1 MRESL
6 HEVLESIYERPVK
19 IVNSRPVGGGSINQA
34 EVLTLSNKEN
44 IFLKTNAHPP
54 EGFFQAETKG
64 LDLLRQVKDGPRIP
78 QPLGLEP
85 GPCPRFFLMEYVEE
99 SSPNTEFDV
108 RFAQTLAR
116 MHRHTR
122 ATHGLD
128 HDNFIG
134 STVQKNTLETDGLKF
149 FRDHRLKFQ
158 QELAR
163 DSGKLPAP
171 LDKRL
176 DTLCDQLDSLLDTG
190 DEKPALL
197 HGDLWS
203 GNYFQ
208 AKADQRPCIFDPAV
222 YYGLRES
229 DLAMT
234 QLFGCLPESFYR
246 AYHEAFPLNPGY
258 EDRRDIYNLYHMLN
272 HLNLFGGSYLSS
284 VEAIVNRFTR

>member
-1 MRESL
+1 M
-6 HEVLESIYERPVK
+6 I
-19 IVNSRPVGGGSINQA
+19 
-34 EVLTLSNKEN
+34 LSNKEN
-44 IFLKTNAHPP
+44 VFLKTNAHPP
-54 EGFFQAETKG
+54 DGFFQAEAKG
-64 LDLLRQVKDGPRIP
+64 LGLLRQAKGGPRIP
-78 QPLGLEP
+78 KPLGLEP
-85 GPCPRFFLMEYVEE
+85 GSDPRFFLMEYVEE
-99 SSPNTEFDV
+99 SSPTGDFDV
-108 RFAQTLAR
+108 KFAQTLAS
-116 MHRHTR
+116 MHRHTS

-134 STVQKNTLETDGLKF
+134 STVQKNIQETDGLKF
-149 FRDHRLKFQ
+149 FRDQRLRFQ

-163 DSGKLPAP
+163 NSGKLPAP

-176 DTLCDQLDSLLDTG
+176 DKLCAKLESLMDTSG
-190 DEKPALL
+190 EKPALL

-208 AKADQRPCIFDPAV
+208 AKSDQRPCIFDPAV

-234 QLFGCLPESFYR
+234 QLFGSLPGTFYR

-258 EDRRDIYNLYHMLN
+258 EERRDIYNLYHMLN

-284 VEAIVNRFTR
+284 VEAIVNRFIR